1 MSNQTDYLLHDI
13 LWYEDLNNIY
23 LTPDIPNPENIK
35 VDYENNDHSQ
45 IVIKC
50 AEQYR
55 LTLNLKFPIKNI
67 SSIVG
72 KQIVLEKETEEYW
85 KVLTKDK
92 NNKVKTDWQSLNIE
106 SCYEVE
112 ELEIENL
119 DDLDLNLNDDL
130 EML

>member
-1 MSNQTDYLLHDI
+1 MSKETDYLIHDI

-50 AEQYR
+50 AEKYR
-55 LTLNLKFPIKNI
+55 LSLNLKFPIKSI

-72 KQIVLEKETEEYW
+72 KQIVLEKEKEEQW

-112 ELEIENL
+112 ELEIEDL
-119 DDLDLNLNDDL
+119 DDLNLTDDL